1 MKLLQKI
8 FAILLVICTLTGC
21 TPQPAPQDEISF
33 STENMELVTKAN
45 NDWWAIQEQM
55 CRAVILLGNDWQF
68 TADKV
73 DFSGP
78 SSGLGFG
85 DMILQSHRVQY
96 DKSMAQYIN
105 GEYRMYLDDVKEQ
118 SLKYFPFT
126 EQALE
131 EYYTSQT
138 VYDKATD
145 SVPAPD
151 GYGNLCEINI
161 VDIYNSENEYIVQY
175 LLIMPE
181 GSYSEGRALLEKNS
195 KGDFIFMA
203 GQRDEEEK
211 KAVVQPT
218 EFKEI
223 TDWHAAA
230 QALSEHLVNRSLWLY
245 EAPKSQASWIEAWRC
260 VLSLFAF
267 DRGQKL
273 ENPAHP
279 YVNFVKQNGNLHRV
293 SLVDAQK
300 MVKHIFGTDGWFLN
314 YDYDPVTGMYTVPD
328 GVGMGNSVYVA
339 ESTVFTDTA
348 NPDRYIVKVTAKS
361 LYEDPE
367 PDYYILIFDKT
378 TENGES
384 FLRFVSIE

>member
-21 TPQPAPQDEISF
+21 TPQPAPQNEISF
-33 STENMELVTKAN
+33 ATENMELVTKAN

-55 CRAVILLGNDWQF
+55 YSAVILLGNDWQF

-78 SSGLGFG
+78 TAGLGFG
-85 DMILQSHRVQY
+85 DMILQSHRAQY
-96 DKSMAQYIN
+96 DKSMAQEIN
-105 GEYRMYLDDVKEQ
+105 GEYRMYLDDVVEQ

-131 EYYTSQT
+131 EYYTSKPD
-138 VYDKATD
+138 YDKATD

-203 GQRDEEEK
+203 GQRDLEEK

-223 TDWHAAA
+223 TDWPAAA
-230 QALSEHLVNRSLWLY
+230 QALSEHLVNLSLWLY
-245 EAPKSQASWIEAWRC
+245 EAPKEQASWIEAWRC

-279 YVNFVKQNGNLHRV
+279 YVNFVKQNGNLHQV

-300 MVKHIFGTDGWFLN
+300 MVKHIFGIDGWFLN
-314 YDYDPVTGMYTVPD
+314 SDYDPVTGMYTVPD
-328 GVGMGNSVYVA
+328 GVGMGNSVWVSD
-339 ESTVFTDTA
+339 STVTTDTA

-361 LYEDPE
+361 LYEDPK
-367 PDYYILIFDKT
+367 PDYYTLVFDKT